1 MKPYSTDLRSKILK
15 TKHNTKE
22 SIQQLAERFQV
33 SYSFVNRL
41 LKRYEV
47 TQSIE
52 PSPHGGGKP
61 LSVNEGQLNLVSQ
74 LVEEDNDATLQQ
86 LCDRLAARTGLKIS
100 VPTMCRLLQKLNLNK
115 KKRFMQVRLNLKECK
130 I

>member
-15 TKHNTKE
+15 TKNNTNE

-47 TQSIE
+47 TQSVE
-52 PSPHGGGKP
+52 PS
-61 LSVNEGQLNLVSQ
+61 Q
-74 LVEEDNDATLQQ
+74 
-86 LCDRLAARTGLKIS
+86 
-100 VPTMCRLLQKLNLNK
+100 
-115 KKRFMQVRLNLKECK
+115 
-130 I
+130 

>member
-15 TKHNTKE
+15 TKNNTNE

-47 TQSIE
+47 TQSVE

-61 LSVNEGQLNLVSQ
+61 PSVNDQQLNQVSQ

-86 LCDRLAARTGLKIS
+86 LCDRLEEKTRIKVS
-100 VPTMCRLLQKLNLNK
+100 VPTMCRLLQKLNLTRK
-115 KKRFMQVRLNLKECK
+115 KNSSCL
-130 I
+130 